1 MSERTPVADAFGDAD
16 FMQDPHAVYRRLRAQ
31 GPVHR
36 TTLPKG
42 VPLFGGLPVW
52 VVSTYSAVRAAL
64 TDPRLSTDLKHTS
77 ALFARHGTDTAGGA
91 FGAALARHM
100 LHSDPPDHTRLRKL
114 VNKAFT
120 PGAVDRLRPR
130 IEDITSGLLDAM
142 KGREQVDLLAEFAF
156 PLPVTVICELLG
168 VPEADRADFT
178 RWSQRLVSGPSAEEV
193 AAAQASMVGYLTE
206 LTAAKRA
213 EPQDDI
219 LSALVQAGDEGD
231 RLADSELV
239 PMAFLLLV
247 GGHETTTNLI
257 GNGTLHLL
265 RDRAKL
271 RALRDDPAL
280 LPGAVEEFL
289 RFEGPIKHA
298 TFRYTTDEVE
308 VDGVRIPAGEL
319 VLVSL
324 VSANRDSERF
334 TDPDRLDLTR
344 APGGNLAFGHGIH
357 YCVGAPLARLE
368 AQIAFRQLLDRY
380 PDMELAAEP
389 AELYWR
395 ASTLM
400 RGLHSLPVRLGGGG

>member
-1 MSERTPVADAFGDAD
+1 MTETAPVADAFGDAD
-16 FMQDPHAVYRRLRAQ
+16 FMQDPHAVYRRLREQ

-36 TTLPKG
+36 TTLPKA

-64 TDPRLSTDLKHTS
+64 TDARLSTDLKHTS

-100 LHSDPPDHTRLRKL
+100 LHSDQPDHTRLRKL

-130 IEDITSGLLDAM
+130 IEAITSGLLDAM
-142 KGREQVDLLAEFAF
+142 KGREEVDLLAEFAF

-178 RWSQRLVSGPSAEEV
+178 RWSQHLVSGPTAEAV
-193 AAAQASMVGYLTE
+193 GAAQASMVGYLTE

-213 EPQDDI
+213 DPQDDI
-219 LSALVQAGDEGD
+219 LSALVQARDAGD

-265 RDRAKL
+265 RDRGKL
-271 RALRDDPAL
+271 RALLDDPAL

-308 VDGVRIPAGEL
+308 LAGVRIPAGEL

-324 VSANRDSERF
+324 VSANRDGERF

-344 APGGNLAFGHGIH
+344 PPGGHLAFGHGIH
-357 YCVGAPLARLE
+357 YCVGAPLARME
-368 AQIAFRQLLDRY
+368 AQIAFRQLLERY
-380 PDMELAAEP
+380 PDMALAAEP
-389 AELYWR
+389 SELYWR

-400 RGLHSLPVRLGGGG
+400 RGLNSLPVRLGGGG